1 MPNQQQ
7 TECLP
12 KKLCPTVSLSDLKI
26 SDLKISDLET
36 PVLETWLEQPVSA
49 SSVKQAAGQAIDG
62 EFDVELGGAIAK
74 QSGNA
79 SHTKNS
85 ERKEGQT
92 AVDKERCAG
101 NQRNYSTLN

>member
-1 MPNQQQ
+1 MPNQRQ
-7 TECLP
+7 TECLTE
-12 KKLCPTVSLSDLKI
+12 KLCPTVSPSG
-26 SDLKISDLET
+26 LKISDLET

-92 AVDKERCAG
+92 AADKERCAG